1 MGERDKLYN
10 DFLQRFPIEHLPNMT
25 LEEYTQHEGKDTFCH
40 WMGTKTD
47 DLGPIF
53 NGFPDIEV
61 ISEYEGT
68 PPYKYYAYDDKY
80 TWRGAAGQT
89 SSEVFSKVREQIVQ
103 TAYSAQ
109 KGDWDAIEALEK
121 SKTRVLGPSFIWKIA
136 FLYSNK
142 QLLPIYNIKEWLI
155 PLAQHFG
162 MPNADKASRME
173 LQRFLLE
180 KKGNKELFQFY
191 EELLEIYDKLPKEQ
205 KDSKKENTALVTEG
219 KSTEEHVTVPSPEEV
234 APQPTTEESLEHYSD
249 EHFLQEVYMSPDDLQ
264 RLKALVREKKNIIL
278 QGAPGVGKTLQRHFG
293 KTTIHSGNLYQIHTY
308 VMNEDKKQNGKVDGM
323 ILYAQTLAQEQPD
336 ESFTT
341 PNGNRLMVKTLNL
354 STDFATIKNYL
365 DNLLAYSV

>member
-205 KDSKKENTALVTEG
+205 EDSKKENTALVTEG

-249 EHFLQEVYMSPDDLQ
+249 EHFLQEVYM
-264 RLKALVREKKNIIL
+264 
-278 QGAPGVGKTLQRHFG
+278 
-293 KTTIHSGNLYQIHTY
+293 
-308 VMNEDKKQNGKVDGM
+308 
-323 ILYAQTLAQEQPD
+323 
-336 ESFTT
+336 
-341 PNGNRLMVKTLNL
+341 
-354 STDFATIKNYL
+354 
-365 DNLLAYSV
+365 